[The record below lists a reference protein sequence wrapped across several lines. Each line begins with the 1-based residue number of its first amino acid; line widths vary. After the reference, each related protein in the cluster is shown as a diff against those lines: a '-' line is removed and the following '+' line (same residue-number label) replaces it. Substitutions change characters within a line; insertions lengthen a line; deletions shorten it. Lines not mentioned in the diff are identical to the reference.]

1 MVVKIVINIV
11 DIELWFSFY
20 KDIVVF
26 IDMNNNNISDII
38 VNNISRVEKC
48 YMYDMVIN
56 EEFGVVILVFL

>member
-1 MVVKIVINIV
+1 MVVKVVINIV

-48 YMYDMVIN
+48 YMYDIVIN

>member
-11 DIELWFSFY
+11 VIELWFSFY

-48 YMYDMVIN
+48 YMYDIVIN

>member
-20 KDIVVF
+20 IDIVVF

-48 YMYDMVIN
+48 YMYDIVIN
-56 EEFGVVILVFL
+56 EKFGVVILVFL

>member
-38 VNNISRVEKC
+38 VNNISRIEIS
-48 YMYDMVIN
+48 YMYDIVIN
-56 EEFGVVILVFL
+56 EKFGVVILVFL

>member
-48 YMYDMVIN
+48 YMYDIVIN

>member
-38 VNNISRVEKC
+38 VNNINRVEKC
-48 YMYDMVIN
+48 YMYDIVIN